1 MALDYVIGGTVAA
14 ILLAY
19 LAYALFCPERF

>member
-19 LAYALFCPERF
+19 LAYTLFCPERF